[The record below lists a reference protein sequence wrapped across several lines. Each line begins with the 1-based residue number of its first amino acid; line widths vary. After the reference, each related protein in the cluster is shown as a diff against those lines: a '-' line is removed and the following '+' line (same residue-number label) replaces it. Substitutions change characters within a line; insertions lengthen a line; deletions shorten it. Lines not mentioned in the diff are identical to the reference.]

1 MKQLLEEEGGKEKV
15 VGRLDQR
22 PGRDLLEHIIQQVF
36 NICDSLVSSINY
48 PGVQQRHLQPRRPE
62 PIRAVH
68 I

>member
-48 PGVQQRHLQPRRPE
+48 PGVQHTSSNSKNVLAIE
-62 PIRAVH
+62 
-68 I
+68 

>member
-48 PGVQQRHLQPRRPE
+48 PGVQQRHLQP
-62 PIRAVH
+62 
-68 I
+68 